1 MKQRQFEAQ
10 QESTWRDFEAMLG
23 GARPA
28 PGAPSRPPAA
38 DRPPAPTSTST
49 STSTPASAT
58 GQDFVRLYRLVCR
71 DLALAESRG
80 YSPRLVERLNDLAM
94 RGHSRLYTR
103 RTGFLAALRAFVLRD
118 FARLV
123 RAEWRLVAIA
133 AALFLLPGAIIILA
147 IIAEPGAVY
156 FVLSPAQ
163 AREYEA
169 MYAPGQAVVGAARD
183 AGDDFSMFGF
193 YIANNIG
200 VGFQCFATGVAF
212 GLGPVFYLVFNSL
225 MIGAVAGHL
234 GVNGYGV
241 TFYPFVIGHG
251 AFELTAIVFA
261 GAAGL
266 KLGMALLRPGR
277 RSRRDALAHH
287 GRVAVR
293 IMFGVFLMLL
303 VAAFLEAFWSA
314 RTLVPAWTRLG
325 VGAVLWLLVLA
336 YFVGVGRTRAPMALE
351 SDDGGRH

>member
-10 QESTWRDFEAMLG
+10 QRAVWLAFEQMLG
-23 GARPA
+23 
-28 PGAPSRPPAA
+28 SVPAA
-38 DRPPAPTSTST
+38 GVVRAAPAGPGKV
-49 STSTPASAT
+49 P
-58 GQDFVRLYRLVCR
+58 GQAFVRHYRLVCR

-80 YSPRLVERLNDLAM
+80 YSPRLVEHLNDLAM
-94 RGHSRLYTR
+94 CGHNTIYTR
-103 RTGFLAALRAFVLRD
+103 RSGFLAALRTFVLRD
-118 FARLV
+118 FARLI

-133 AALFLLPGAIIILA
+133 AALFLLPGAIIVLA
-147 IIAEPGAVY
+147 SAAEPSAAY
-156 FVLSPAQ
+156 FVLTPAE

-169 MYAPGQAVVGAARD
+169 MYRPGQAIVGAARD
-183 AGDDFSMFGF
+183 AGDDFTMFGF

-200 VGFQCFATGVAF
+200 IGFQCFATGIAF
-212 GLGPVFYLVFNSL
+212 GVGPVFYLVFNSL

-234 GVNGYGV
+234 GTNGYGE
-241 TFYPFVIGHG
+241 TFFPFVIGHG

-277 RSRRDALAHH
+277 RSRRDALALH
-287 GRVAVR
+287 GHVAVR

-325 VGAVLWLLVLA
+325 VGSVLWLLVIA
-336 YFVGVGRTRAPMALE
+336 YFVAVGRQGTPGSSASSAVRVQ
-351 SDDGGRH
+351 DT